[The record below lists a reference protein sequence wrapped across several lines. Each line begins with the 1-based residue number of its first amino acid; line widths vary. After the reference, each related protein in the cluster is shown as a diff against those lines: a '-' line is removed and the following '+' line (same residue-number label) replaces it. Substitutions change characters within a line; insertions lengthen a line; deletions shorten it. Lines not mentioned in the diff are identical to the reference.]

1 VNKIFLEIIGNGLY
15 LCCINKKINIQ
26 AQVQKWGN
34 SLAIRIPKSF
44 AKQINIDQGLYLDLS
59 TIDGKLVAEPI
70 AEEYSLQE
78 LLNKVTN
85 ENIHK
90 EIEAGVPAGKEIW

>member
-1 VNKIFLEIIGNGLY
+1 M
-15 LCCINKKINIQ
+15 
-26 AQVQKWGN
+26 QVQIQKWGN

-44 AKQINIDQGLYLDLS
+44 AQQININQGSYLDLS

-70 AEEYSLQE
+70 EEEYSLQK
-78 LLNKVTN
+78 LLNNVTS

-90 EIEAGVPAGKEIW
+90 EIETGKPVGKEIW